1 MKFLNKNRVMSRVM
15 IKRFFLINVMGLA
28 VIQGIS
34 AQVLFTDEKA
44 SLQENALDEQPLL
57 FASLIS
63 EVAEEEG
70 EEAFKITLHPHSES
84 FDNNL
89 SQLKFDVKVA
99 SQSAS
104 RQSRSLQRAMSYT
117 VKGKTY
123 RTLSNSEGFE
133 QVGDASWYGPGFHGR
148 KTASGEVYDMNELTA
163 AHKELPLGTE
173 VEVTNLTTG
182 KSIVVRINDR
192 GPFHGDRV
200 LDLSRAAAKELG
212 VIKQGTAEVSIRA
225 LR

>member
-1 MKFLNKNRVMSRVM
+1 M
-15 IKRFFLINVMGLA
+15 IKRFFLVTMISLA
-28 VIQGIS
+28 TVKGIS
-34 AQVLFTDEKA
+34 AQTLFDKTNEEVF
-44 SLQENALDEQPLL
+44 LQDKTSGEQPLL

-63 EVAEEEG
+63 EVTEEDNG
-70 EEAFKITLHPHSES
+70 EDLKITLRPRSGSYE
-84 FDNNL
+84 DNL
-89 SQLKFDVKVA
+89 SKLKFTAQVA
-99 SQSAS
+99 SQSTS

-123 RTLSNSEGFE
+123 RTLSDSEGFE

>member
-1 MKFLNKNRVMSRVM
+1 
-15 IKRFFLINVMGLA
+15 MGLA

-63 EVAEEEG
+63 EVAEEED
-70 EEAFKITLHPHSES
+70 EETFKITLHPHSES

-123 RTLSNSEGFE
+123 RTLSDSEGFE

>member
-1 MKFLNKNRVMSRVM
+1 M
-15 IKRFFLINVMGLA
+15 IKRFFLVTMISLA
-28 VIQGIS
+28 TVKGIS
-34 AQVLFTDEKA
+34 AQTLFDKTNEEVF
-44 SLQENALDEQPLL
+44 LQDKTSGEQPLL

-63 EVAEEEG
+63 EVTEEDNG
-70 EEAFKITLHPHSES
+70 EDLKITLRPRSGSYE
-84 FDNNL
+84 DNL

>member
-1 MKFLNKNRVMSRVM
+1 M
-15 IKRFFLINVMGLA
+15 IKRFFLINIMGLA

-63 EVAEEEG
+63 EVSEEEG

-123 RTLSNSEGFE
+123 RTLSDSEGFE

>member
-1 MKFLNKNRVMSRVM
+1 M
-15 IKRFFLINVMGLA
+15 IKRFFLVTMISLA
-28 VIQGIS
+28 TVKGIS
-34 AQVLFTDEKA
+34 AQTLFDKTNEEVF
-44 SLQENALDEQPLL
+44 LQDKTSGEQPLL

-123 RTLSNSEGFE
+123 RTLSDSEGFE

>member
-1 MKFLNKNRVMSRVM
+1 M
-15 IKRFFLINVMGLA
+15 IKRFFLVTMISLA
-28 VIQGIS
+28 TVKGIS
-34 AQVLFTDEKA
+34 AQTLFDKTNEEVF
-44 SLQENALDEQPLL
+44 LQDKTSGEQPLL

-63 EVAEEEG
+63 EVTEEDNG
-70 EEAFKITLHPHSES
+70 EDLKITLRPRSGSYE
-84 FDNNL
+84 DNL
-89 SQLKFDVKVA
+89 SKLKFTAKVA

-123 RTLSNSEGFE
+123 RTLSDSEGFE